1 MRHATPDDLQAIASL
16 LDDLR
21 AVNGLSEHKPGNF
34 YLRSRAFLHFH
45 ADPTGLFA
53 DVRLEGED
61 FERVPVSSPDAQA
74 ALLAQVRVTVGETT
88 TQD

>member
-1 MRHATPDDLQAIASL
+1 MRHATPDDLQAIASF

-21 AVNGLSEHKPGNF
+21 AVNGLREHKPGTF

-74 ALLAQVRVTVGETT
+74 ALLAEVRTAVGETT
-88 TQD
+88 TPA

>member
-1 MRHATPDDLQAIASL
+1 MRHAAPDDLQAIGSF

-21 AVNGLSEHKPGNF
+21 AVDGLREHKPGNF

-45 ADPTGLFA
+45 VDPTGLFA

-74 ALLAQVRVTVGETT
+74 ALLDQVRVAVGETT
-88 TQD
+88 SPD